1 MANMKFGIRVEGLEQ
16 LRAVERGLGVLASQA
31 RDVSAKALNDVAF
44 AVQEEMRQELR
55 RVFDRPTPYIANS
68 PKVAKA
74 SASSLQAFV
83 APTAG
88 RADRLP
94 TTGSKAGVDPQQ
106 ILQAQTFG
114 TARADKKSEV
124 LLRRWG
130 YLPRGYQTVLPAVPF
145 PGSEDGHGNIR
156 GPFLQQVLSYLQL
169 YYLEGAGANMTAQS
183 RANVRRYG
191 RAKAPGVRTQ
201 RKHAMQ
207 PFLGRHYFISQGR
220 YRDQTAHLPMG
231 IFASVGV
238 GKNKQVKAVLL
249 FAKVRRY
256 QRRLDLDALVQR
268 MNTAEMLERR
278 VRYWTYTALEKA
290 GLR

>member
-1 MANMKFGIRVEGLEQ
+1 MAGFKFGIRMEGLDQ
-16 LRAVERGLGVLASQA
+16 LQQVQRGLGVLAGQM
-31 RDVSAKALNDVAF
+31 RQVSANALNDVAF
-44 AVQEEMRQELR
+44 ATQVEMRNEIN
-55 RVFDRPTPYIANS
+55 RVFDRPTKYIANS

-74 SASSLQAFV
+74 TVNSLQAIV

-94 TTGSKAGVDPQQ
+94 TKGSKAGVDPQQ

-114 TARADKKSEV
+114 TQRADKKSEV

-130 YLPRGYQTVLPAVPF
+130 YLPRGYQTVIPAVPF

-169 YYLEGAGANMTAQS
+169 YYLEGAGQNMSAQS
-183 RANVRRYG
+183 MANVRRYG
-191 RAKAPGVRTQ
+191 KAKAPGVRTQ

-207 PFLGRHYFISQGR
+207 PFLGRHYFISQGKL
-220 YRDQTAHLPMG
+220 RDQTAHLPMG

-238 GKNKQVKAVLL
+238 GKGKQIKPVLL
-249 FAKVRRY
+249 FVKVRRY
-256 QRRLDLDALVQR
+256 QQRLDLDALVQR
-268 MNTAEMLERR
+268 MNTPELLERR
-278 VRYWTYTALEKA
+278 VRYHTYKALEAA

>member
-74 SASSLQAFV
+74 STSSLQAFV

-114 TARADKKSEV
+114 TARTDKKSEV

>member
-1 MANMKFGIRVEGLEQ
+1 MADLKFGVRMDGLDQ
-16 LRAVERGLGVLASQA
+16 VRRGLGALSQKA
-31 RDVSAKALNDVAF
+31 PQVAAEALNDVAF
-44 AVQEEMRQELR
+44 SVQSEMRQELR

-74 SASSLQAFV
+74 RASSLQAFV

-94 TTGSKAGVDPQQ
+94 TTGSKMGVDPQQ

-114 TARADKKSEV
+114 GPRADKKSEV

-156 GPFLQQVLSYLQL
+156 GPFMQQVLSYLQL
-169 YYLEGAGANMTAQS
+169 YYLEGAGANMTPQS

-220 YRDQTAHLPMG
+220 LRDQTAHLPMG

-256 QRRLDLDALVQR
+256 QRRLDLDALLQR
-268 MNTAEMLERR
+268 MNTADLLDRR
-278 VRYWTYTALEKA
+278 IRYHTYTELEKA

>member
-1 MANMKFGIRVEGLEQ
+1 MADMKFGIRVEGLEQ